1 MRSKGSGPVSG
12 QLPLPG
18 GTPRNLQHARKKK
31 KNARVEDEHKRMREE
46 ERFAGWIPLGPLS
59 CHVLLTETKT
69 IRFSQKM
76 RRAVVVV
83 VVGAER
89 VVERVVER
97 VGGGFQAEPSARK
110 NCRLCEITALEQS
123 LQVCD

>member
-18 GTPRNLQHARKKK
+18 GTPRNLQHAHKK

-46 ERFAGWIPLGPLS
+46 ERFAGWVPLS

-83 VVGAER
+83 VEGA
-89 VVERVVER
+89 ERVVER

-110 NCRLCEITALEQS
+110 NCRLCAITALEQS